1 MTVYPS
7 FINCQEMPTGPTG
20 VPSLHAIIS
29 RMEHPEITQPGQA
42 ITSETLPPTQA
53 AAPVME
59 RDLALPAGPSQ
70 VMVHIEVPEGADLR
84 VGIEAH
90 TAAGEPL
97 GAYDLVFGPG
107 TASMPRP
114 NAASGLRVSL
124 FSRLGAWARVQS
136 AVLPLALLWL
146 ALGLYA
152 FSRLYVLPDFPI
164 YFFTDEAVQTMT
176 AADLLRDH
184 FFSPT
189 GELFPTYFQ
198 NGSQYN
204 LSTSV
209 YLQLLPYFFL
219 GKSIWVTRGV
229 AALMT
234 LLAAL
239 SVGLVIQRVLQRSE
253 AWMAVLFL
261 SITPA
266 WFLHSRT
273 AFETSLATT
282 FYAVF
287 LCAYMVYRQDRPR
300 YLYLAVA
307 AAALAFYSYT
317 PMRMVVFVTALLLLF
332 SDFRYHAQHRKT
344 VYLALGLIVVLAL
357 PLFRFLWLHP
367 DATGWQMQ
375 LLGSY
380 WIIDMPFSEKLLT
393 FAKEYLRGLDPLY
406 WYLPHDRD
414 LARHT
419 MYGYGHL
426 LRQTLP
432 LGLLGLLVAL
442 RRGRSSAYRTLIIAV
457 LAAPAGAALVRLG
470 LTRVLVMVIPMAILT
485 TLGTITLLDWLHGRF
500 QKISRAWLSLAV
512 FAVLAG
518 INLYM
523 LRDAVV
529 NGPLWYHDYGL
540 NGMQYGARQVFG
552 EVAQILKK
560 DPDTRIIVSPSWSN
574 GTDVVARFFFPDP
587 QPFELGSATGYF
599 REVLPLDDQ
608 TLFVMIPEEFKEIP
622 TTRFS
627 EVKVEKTLPY
637 PDGRPGFYFVRLKYI
652 DNIAEVMSR
661 EEQDR
666 RKMRTETLMAGDS
679 QVELSYTPIDMG
691 EVKNLFDG
699 RVDTLARSWSLN
711 PMQLDFLFA
720 KPIELHSMSLHIG
733 GTATTLTIRVWAEGQ
748 TTPVELSRELAETPR
763 PRDVIFELPNAVK
776 ANRLQ
781 IDVLNTNDP
790 ADGHVHLWEVTFN
803 P

>member
-1 MTVYPS
+1 
-7 FINCQEMPTGPTG
+7 
-20 VPSLHAIIS
+20 
-29 RMEHPEITQPGQA
+29 MEHEEIMQPGPA
-42 ITSETLPPTQA
+42 ISPETPPLPQA

-59 RDLALPAGPSQ
+59 RDLTLPASTSQ
-70 VMVHIEVPEGADLR
+70 VIVHLEVPEGTNLR
-84 VGIEAH
+84 VGVEAH

-107 TASMPRP
+107 MTLPPQPAGAKRL
-114 NAASGLRVSL
+114 GTSL
-124 FSRLGAWARVQS
+124 FSRLCAWARAQ
-136 AVLPLALLWL
+136 ADVLPLALFWL
-146 ALGLYA
+146 ALGLYT
-152 FSRLYVLPDFPI
+152 FSRLYALPDFPI
-164 YFFTDEAVQTMT
+164 YFFTDEAIQTMT

-184 FFSPT
+184 FFSHT
-189 GELFPTYFQ
+189 GEFFPTYFQ

-204 LSTSV
+204 LGTSV

-229 AALMT
+229 AALVT
-234 LLAAL
+234 LLAAF
-239 SVGLVIQRVLQRSE
+239 SVGLVVKQVFQRSE

-287 LCAYMVYRQDRPR
+287 LYAYMVYRQRRPR
-300 YLYLAVA
+300 YLFLAVA

-344 VYLALGLIVVLAL
+344 VYLALGLTVVLAL
-357 PLFRFLWLHP
+357 PLVRFLWLHP

-380 WIIDMPFSEKLLT
+380 WIIDMPLSEKLLT
-393 FAKEYLRGLDPLY
+393 FAKEYLCGLDPLY

-432 LGLLGLLVAL
+432 LGLFGLLVAL
-442 RRGRSSAYRTLIIAV
+442 RRARTSAYRTLIIAV

-500 QKISRAWLSLAV
+500 RKIPPAWLSLAV
-512 FAVLAG
+512 FAVLAV

-523 LRDAVV
+523 LRDALV
-529 NGPLWYHDYGL
+529 NGPLWYRDYGL
-540 NGMQYGARQVFG
+540 NGMQYGARQVFD
-552 EVAQILKK
+552 EVAQTLKK
-560 DPDTRIIVSPSWSN
+560 DPDARIIVSPSWSN

-599 REVLPLDDQ
+599 REILPLDAQ
-608 TLFVMIPEEFKEIP
+608 TLFVMIPEEFEEIP

-637 PDGRPGFYFVRLKYI
+637 PDGRPGFYFVRLKYV
-652 DNIAEVMSR
+652 DNIADVMAR

-691 EVKNLFDG
+691 EMKNLFDG
-699 RVDTLARSWSLN
+699 RMDTLVRTWSLN
-711 PMQLDFLFA
+711 PMQLDFVLA
-720 KPIELHSMSLHIG
+720 QPIELQSMSLHIG
-733 GTATTLTIRVWAEGQ
+733 GTATTLTIRIWAEGQ
-748 TTPVELSRELAETPR
+748 TTPVELTRELAETPR
-763 PRDVIFELPNAVK
+763 PRDAVFELPNVIK
-776 ANRLQ
+776 TNRLQ